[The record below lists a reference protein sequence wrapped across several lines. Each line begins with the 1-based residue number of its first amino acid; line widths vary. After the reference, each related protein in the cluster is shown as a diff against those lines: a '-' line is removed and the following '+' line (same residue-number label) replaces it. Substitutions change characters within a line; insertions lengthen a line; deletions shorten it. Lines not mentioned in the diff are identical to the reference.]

1 MAKTEVI
8 LRFLHSVSIS
18 KKLSGSLLIVSIG
31 FILFGWYSFYTLN
44 QLKVNGPIYN
54 KIVRGKDLLADV
66 LPPPDYI
73 IESYLTAFELRE
85 NIQDPT
91 AVSQLESYLIN
102 KLKKEYFERHDY
114 WVDDSIYLL
123 HSVNIRKVMCEESYQ
138 SADSFYKVIISGY
151 LPAIKN
157 KDLKAAN
164 DLRGGKLKSIYT
176 EHRKSIDAVVSMSTY
191 NNSQI
196 EKDAAASIKSRSI
209 QLFILLLASMLVG
222 VGIFAIVLFQIIS
235 TLKLINHKIKDI
247 AGEGDLTKR
256 IDISSKDELG
266 QLATCLNT
274 FVDKIQYT
282 IQQIGQSSET
292 VASAATE
299 LSATSNQIAAN
310 AKEMCTQA
318 STVAATTQQ
327 ATTNISSVSSS
338 AQEMSGSANSVATAI
353 EEMSTSLN
361 EVSRNCQKEL
371 KIVVEANTH
380 ACSSKEVMDKLG
392 VVAKSIGKV
401 VALIN
406 DIADQ
411 TNLLALNATIE
422 AATAGE
428 AGKGFAVVASEVK
441 ELAKQTAQ
449 ATQEIEKQIEEM
461 QLNTDSAVDAINAV
475 SRVIEEVNTISQT
488 IVSAVEQ
495 QSATVNEISNSVI
508 GVSRGAQEVY
518 RNVTESA
525 QGLSEVA
532 RTIGGVSN
540 AATDTARGI
549 NQVRS
554 STDEL
559 AKLAE
564 SLKNLI
570 KQFKI

>member
-1 MAKTEVI
+1 M
-8 LRFLHSVSIS
+8 RFLNSFSIS
-18 KKLSGSLLIVSIG
+18 NKLSGSLLIISIG

-54 KIVRGKDLLADV
+54 KIVRGKDLIADI

-85 NIQDPT
+85 NIQDPV
-91 AVSQLESYLIN
+91 AVSQLETYLVN

-114 WVDDSIYLL
+114 WVHDSIYLL
-123 HSVNIRKVMCEESYQ
+123 RAVDIRKIMCEESYR
-138 SADSFYKVIISGY
+138 SADGFYKIILSEY

-164 DLRGGKLKSIYT
+164 DLLNGKLKNIYA
-176 EHRKSIDAVVSMSTY
+176 EHRKSIDTVVGMSTDR
-191 NNSQI
+191 NSQI
-196 EKDAAASIKSRSI
+196 EKEAAASIKSRSI
-209 QLFILLLASMLVG
+209 QLIVLLLTSMLVG
-222 VGIFAIVLFQIIS
+222 VGFFAVVLLQILS
-235 TLKLINHKIKDI
+235 SLKLINHGIRDI

-256 IDISSKDELG
+256 LDASSKDELG
-266 QLATCLNT
+266 QLATCFNG

-282 IQQIGQSSET
+282 VQQIGISSGT

-299 LSATSNQIAAN
+299 LSATSTQIAAN
-310 AKEMCTQA
+310 AEEMSTQA

-327 ATTNISSVSSS
+327 ATTNISSISSS

-353 EEMSTSLN
+353 EEMSASLN

-371 KIVVEANTH
+371 QIVVEANTH
-380 ACSSKEVMDKLG
+380 ARGSKEVMDKLG
-392 VVAKSIGKV
+392 VAAKSIGKV

-422 AATAGE
+422 AASAGE

-449 ATQEIEKQIEEM
+449 ATQEIEKQVEEM
-461 QLNTDSAVDAINAV
+461 QLNTDSSVNAINAV
-475 SRVIEEVNTISQT
+475 TRVIEEVNAISQT

-495 QSATVNEISNSVI
+495 QSATVNEISNNVA
-508 GVSRGAQEVY
+508 GVSTGAQEVSK
-518 RNVTESA
+518 NVTESA

-532 RTIGGVSN
+532 RTIEGVSN
-540 AATDTARGI
+540 AVTDTTRGI
-549 NQVRS
+549 TQVTS
-554 STDEL
+554 SADEL